1 MLANLLSEAV
11 NFRAI
16 PAKISLLMSQPA
28 AEPSFPTV
36 AAIAALE
43 SRQDEVLRQ
52 LDDLEQQVLTALK
65 TFGDSRWSKVLGVEV
80 ATPPAGA
87 KAA

>member
-1 MLANLLSEAV
+1 VLANLPSD
-11 NFRAI
+11 AI
-16 PAKISLLMSQPA
+16 TTEPFPPKYRFMSHSA

-52 LDDLEQQVLTALK
+52 LDDLEQQVLSALK

-80 ATPPAGA
+80 ATAPAGA

>member
-1 MLANLLSEAV
+1 MA
-11 NFRAI
+11 
-16 PAKISLLMSQPA
+16 QPV
-28 AEPSFPTV
+28 EPSFPTI

-52 LDDLEQQVLTALK
+52 LDDLEQQVLAALK

-80 ATPPAGA
+80 ATPPASA